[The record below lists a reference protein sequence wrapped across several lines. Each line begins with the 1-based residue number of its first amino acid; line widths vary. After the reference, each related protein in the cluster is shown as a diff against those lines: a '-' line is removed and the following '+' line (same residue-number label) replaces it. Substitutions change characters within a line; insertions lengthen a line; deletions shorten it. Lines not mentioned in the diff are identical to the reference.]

1 MAILLNYKE
10 RKQMILFLKFHFQY
24 NQWSSHS
31 KYKTHLYGLFHYQ
44 GFKFQPP

>member
-10 RKQMILFLKFHFQY
+10 RKQMILKKKIIFI
-24 NQWSSHS
+24 QWSSHS
-31 KYKTHLYGLFHYQ
+31 KYKTHLYGLFHYH